1 MKKII
6 MLLVAFFCSLALFST
21 GFAEPIVCKI
31 ADPTPKTFSYYQ
43 ALLTFEKEVE
53 AATGGKVDVQ
63 IFGDGVL
70 GRHQTTTESTMMGSI
85 QGTVVTSAWTQNL
98 VKEHKLFTLPF
109 LWPNYKGYRAWLD
122 SEEGDRV
129 GNLLEAKGL
138 KFLGYAHTG
147 WLGVMNSK
155 REIRTED
162 DFKGLKIR
170 TMPDS
175 VLVDSISS
183 LGCMGIAMGPGELYS
198 AVQQGVID
206 GVSTAPQFLNVLK
219 LQELSKYYTDL
230 KLHASPA
237 TFIVNLKFFNS
248 LSPDIQKAFIEAGKN
263 FEKNSDAY
271 YTDDSNATSDNNILN
286 SVFAKAGVK
295 NYYPT
300 AAEKASYKELTR
312 PVFMKYR
319 EQVGP
324 ELVDSVVEF
333 LKKYE

>member
-1 MKKII
+1 MKKLALTLSVFVCT
-6 MLLVAFFCSLALFST
+6 MALFST
-21 GFAEPIVCKI
+21 GFAAPIVCKI
-31 ADPTPKTFSYYQ
+31 ADPTPKTFSYYE

-63 IFGDGVL
+63 IFGDAVL
-70 GRHQTTTESTMMGSI
+70 GHHQTTTESTIMGSI
-85 QGTVVTSAWTQNL
+85 QGTVVTTAWTQNI
-98 VKEHKLFTLPF
+98 VTAHRIFTLPF
-109 LWPNYKGYRAWLD
+109 LWPNYEGYRAWLD
-122 SEEGDRV
+122 SADGDLV

-138 KFLGYAHTG
+138 KFLGFVHTG
-147 WLGVMNSK
+147 WIGVMNTK
-155 REIRTED
+155 REIRTKED
-162 DFKGLKIR
+162 LKGLKIR

-219 LQELSKYYTDL
+219 LQELCKFYTDL
-230 KLHASPA
+230 KLHASPGVL
-237 TFIVNLKFFNS
+237 FLNLKFFNS

-263 FEKNSDAY
+263 YEKNSDAY
-271 YTDDSNATSDNNILN
+271 YIDDSRPTSDNNILN

-300 AAEKASYKELTR
+300 AAEREGYKELTR

-319 EQVGP
+319 KQIGP
-324 ELVDSVVEF
+324 DLVDSVVDF
-333 LKKYE
+333 LKKYQ

>member
-1 MKKII
+1 MKKTII
-6 MLLVAFFCSLALFST
+6 IFVALLSSLVLFST

-31 ADPTPKTFSYYQ
+31 ADPTPKTFSYYE

-63 IFGDGVL
+63 IFGDAVL
-70 GRHQTTTESTMMGSI
+70 GTHQVTTESTIVGSI
-85 QGTVVTSAWTQNL
+85 QGTVVTTAWTQNF
-98 VKEHKLFTLPF
+98 VKEHKLFPLPF
-109 LWPNYKGYRAWLD
+109 LWPNYRGYRAWLD
-122 SEEGDRV
+122 SDEGRRI
-129 GNLLEAKGL
+129 GNLLEVKGL

-155 REIRTED
+155 REIRTPE

-175 VLVDSISS
+175 VLVDSISA

-219 LQELSKYYTDL
+219 LQELCKYFTDL
-230 KLHASPA
+230 KLHATPA
-237 TFIVNLKFFNS
+237 VFFLNMKFFDS

-263 FEKNSDAY
+263 FERNSDAY
-271 YTDDSNATSDNNILN
+271 YIDDSRVTSDNNILN
-286 SVFAKAGVK
+286 DVFAKAGVK
-295 NYYPT
+295 NYSPT
-300 AAEKASYKELTR
+300 ATDKAAYRELTR

-324 ELVDSVVEF
+324 ALVDSVVNF
-333 LKKYE
+333 LKQYE

>member
-1 MKKII
+1 
-6 MLLVAFFCSLALFST
+6 
-21 GFAEPIVCKI
+21 
-31 ADPTPKTFSYYQ
+31 
-43 ALLTFEKEVE
+43 
-53 AATGGKVDVQ
+53 
-63 IFGDGVL
+63 
-70 GRHQTTTESTMMGSI
+70 
-85 QGTVVTSAWTQNL
+85 
-98 VKEHKLFTLPF
+98 
-109 LWPNYKGYRAWLD
+109 
-122 SEEGDRV
+122 
-129 GNLLEAKGL
+129 
-138 KFLGYAHTG
+138 LGYAHTG

-155 REIRTED
+155 HEIRNQD

-175 VLVDSISS
+175 VLVDSISA

-219 LQELSKYYTDL
+219 LQELCKYYTDL
-230 KLHASPA
+230 KLHATPA
-237 TFIVNLKFFNS
+237 IFFLNMKFFNS
-248 LSPDIQKAFIEAGKN
+248 LAPDIQKAFLEAGKN

-271 YTDDSNATSDNNILN
+271 YTDDSKATSDKNILN

-295 NYYPT
+295 NYNPT
-300 AAEKASYKELTR
+300 AAERAGYKELTR

-324 ELVDSVVEF
+324 ELVDSVVDF

>member
-1 MKKII
+1 MKKMVII
-6 MLLVAFFCSLALFST
+6 FMALFCSLALFST
-21 GFAEPIVCKI
+21 GFAAPIVIKI

-63 IFGDGVL
+63 IFGDSVL
-70 GRHQTTTESTMMGSI
+70 GTHQTTTESTIVGSI
-85 QGTVVTSAWTQNL
+85 QGTVVTTAWTQNF
-98 VKEHKLFTLPF
+98 VKEHRLFTLPF

-122 SEEGDRV
+122 SDEGRRIGD
-129 GNLLEAKGL
+129 LLEVKGL

-155 REIRTED
+155 HEIRSPD

-175 VLVDSISS
+175 VLVDSISA

-219 LQELSKYYTDL
+219 LQELCKYFTDL
-230 KLHASPA
+230 KLHATPA
-237 TFIVNLKFFNS
+237 IFFLNMKFFNG
-248 LSPDIQKAFIEAGKN
+248 LSPDIQKALLEAGRN

-271 YTDDSNATSDNNILN
+271 YTDDSRKTSDNNILK

-300 AAEKASYKELTR
+300 AAEKAKYKELTK

-324 ELVDSVVEF
+324 ELVDSVVSF
-333 LKKYE
+333 LKPYE